1 MVKNSTLFFFYD
13 NRYQENELL
22 TDDELIEPERL
33 FQNELNEIFAGLE
46 FSPAYSLIDE
56 ILAKTI

>member
-22 TDDELIEPERL
+22 TDDELVEPEKL
-33 FQNELNEIFAGLE
+33 FQDELNKIFAGLE